1 MPYSIENIFSIG
13 VFGILLHNATD
24 NVLKVVAFAAG
35 MLLCMAAGYFI
46 GSFSPA
52 IWISGRRYGKDIR
65 TEGSGNAGT
74 TNMLRSHGKGAA
86 LMTLLGDLLKTV
98 IACLLGY
105 IFKGFEGAALAGFF
119 AVIGHIVP
127 VYYHFKGGKG
137 VLTAAATLLMLDPLV
152 FLIVIVIF
160 VIIVAFTK
168 FVSLASIMAAALY
181 PLIFVRVNSI
191 IGRELGIAP
200 ALAVFTAVLI
210 VIMHRKNISR
220 LLKGEESKISFKKKS
235 PPAEEGSPV
244 EKSDEE

>member
-1 MPYSIENIFSIG
+1 MPYSIENIFNIG
-13 VFGILLHNATD
+13 IFGILLHNATD
-24 NVLKVVAFAAG
+24 NAIKVIAFAAG

-52 IWISGRRYGKDIR
+52 IWISSRCYGKDIR
-65 TEGSGNAGT
+65 TQGSGNAGT

-105 IFKGFEGAALAGFF
+105 IFRGFEGAALAGFF

-152 FLIVIVIF
+152 FLVVIAIF
-160 VIIVAFTK
+160 IIIVSFTK
-168 FVSLASIMAAALY
+168 FVSLASIMAALFY
-181 PLIFVRVNSI
+181 PLIFVRMNV
-191 IGRELGIAP
+191 GRELGMAP

-235 PPAEEGSPV
+235 SAAEKEAPT
-244 EKSDEE
+244 EQKSDEE